1 MAPFALLFHL
11 THFLVEETEVQGQGA
26 PCISRP
32 CQRLCPHLSQANLE
46 GSDPAWVVS
55 PPSAMYNIL
64 PGFQLQ
70 ISQLKTNHSFLEGQV
85 PRPQTWHNRCFLNTR
100 TIGRETE
107 MQTQQPLQACGE
119 RVLSELPPHALPACP
134 GRRAAVTA
142 TRAQMQQRPR
152 GGPAS
157 KLGLEP
163 VPRTWPGP
171 LPPALAQRRGFL
183 SYPASALGALS
194 SWMPLLK
201 GRREPSGLCSP
212 PTPFGDYFLNM
223 CLVPG
228 AVPGTGGG
236 VQGGYIAWGRGTLPC
251 PHCCSGRQNV
261 MPVITRQRGKGGER
275 SC

>member
-11 THFLVEETEVQGQGA
+11 TPFLVEETEVQGQGV

-32 CQRLCPHLSQANLE
+32 CQRFCPHLSQANLE

-70 ISQLKTNHSFLEGQV
+70 ISQLKTNHSSLEGQV
-85 PRPQTWHNRCFLNTR
+85 PRPQTWHNRSFLNTR

-183 SYPASALGALS
+183 SYPASALGAVFLDATS
-194 SWMPLLK
+194 QGQAGALGPVLTTHSL
-201 GRREPSGLCSP
+201 RRLFPEH
-212 PTPFGDYFLNM
+212 
-223 CLVPG
+223 VPG
-228 AVPGTGGG
+228 ARRCARHGGR
-236 VQGGYIAWGRGTLPC
+236 VQGGVHSLGKRHPPLPALL
-251 PHCCSGRQNV
+251 
-261 MPVITRQRGKGGER
+261 QRKTECYASNHKTAREGG
-275 SC
+275 

>member
-1 MAPFALLFHL
+1 
-11 THFLVEETEVQGQGA
+11 
-26 PCISRP
+26 
-32 CQRLCPHLSQANLE
+32 
-46 GSDPAWVVS
+46 
-55 PPSAMYNIL
+55 
-64 PGFQLQ
+64 
-70 ISQLKTNHSFLEGQV
+70 
-85 PRPQTWHNRCFLNTR
+85 
-100 TIGRETE
+100 

-119 RVLSELPPHALPACP
+119 RFLSELPPHALPACP

-157 KLGLEP
+157 KLGLES